1 MNYKLKAMN
10 DNSIDMSG
18 SHGQGEI
25 ITTMRNLTL
34 AFGECEEEEN
44 DKTRYMWFLK
54 FEDDNGNT
62 VVADIY
68 DYKNYDEDNG
78 MRIADIEL
86 DDIFEWSIGGT
97 SAHAVYAIMDAL
109 RKRGVSF
116 AGVKVNHP

>member
-10 DNSIDMSG
+10 DDSISLSG
-18 SHGQGEI
+18 THGQGSI

-34 AFGECEEEEN
+34 TFGECEEDEG
-44 DKTRYMWFLK
+44 DKTRYTWFLK
-54 FEDDNGNT
+54 FVDDDNNV

-68 DYKNYDEDNG
+68 DWKNYDDTD
-78 MRIADIEL
+78 MRIAEIEM

-97 SAHAVYAIMDAL
+97 SNHAVYAICDAL

-116 AGVKVNHP
+116 AGVKVSHP

>member
-1 MNYKLKAMN
+1 MNYKLRAIN
-10 DNSIDMSG
+10 DDSISLNG
-18 SHGQGEI
+18 THGQGSI

-34 AFGECEEEEN
+34 TFGECEEEEN

-54 FEDDNGNT
+54 FVDEDNNE

-68 DYKNYDEDNG
+68 DYKNYEDG
-78 MRIADIEL
+78 MGIAEIEL
-86 DDIFEWSIGGT
+86 DEIFEWSIGGT

-116 AGVKVNHP
+116 AGVKVSHP